1 MFAGIVEV
9 AGLVV
14 ANRATE
20 RGARLTLDGRGLFD
34 ELPAGASV
42 AVNGACLTLAAADGP
57 RGHFD
62 AVPETLQRTNLGD
75 LRPGDAVNLE
85 RSLRLGDRI
94 DGHMVQGHVDHLGR
108 VLRIDRS
115 GGQWKLWMQTAVA
128 AMPCIVPKGSIA
140 LDGVS
145 LTVVDVA
152 AERFSVALIPTTL
165 ERTTL
170 GRRQAGDAINIETDY
185 LARLAIARIDALLA
199 GRAERGGTVSW
210 GQLQSAGYTP

>member
-1 MFAGIVEV
+1 MFAGIVE
-9 AGLVV
+9 ATGLVV
-14 ANRATE
+14 ANRHTE

-42 AVNGACLTLAAADGP
+42 AVNGVCLTLAAADGS

-62 AVPETLQRTNLGD
+62 AVPETLQRTNLGG
-75 LRPGDAVNLE
+75 LRPGEAVNLE

-94 DGHMVQGHVDHLGR
+94 DGHLVQGHVDYVGR
-108 VLRIDRS
+108 VQRIDRA
-115 GGQWKLWMQTAVA
+115 GGQWKLWVQAAAA

-152 AERFSVALIPTTL
+152 AERFSVVLIPTTL

-170 GRRQAGDAINIETDY
+170 GRRQSGDAINIETDY
-185 LARLAIARIDALLA
+185 LARVAIARIDAWCS
-199 GRAERGGTVSW
+199 GRSGGSGEISW
-210 GQLQSAGYTP
+210 GQLQAAGYAP